1 MALLGDKELKYSL
14 ERSICERLVTKVC
27 GNNEVAYKWG
37 CMPNTD
43 GYKEAERIFN
53 EKYSLTQFSQLEK
66 EILITW
72 YNELLYREKKQKKF
86 PEDRISEDY
95 YYNTENDFQLISDWV
110 LATTVED
117 KLNGLPNVIKEN
129 AKENSEFIKEID
141 SAFNIIVNAGRNKND
156 KSLIDRD
163 KILKAIKNIE
173 KLYTIS
179 RKVLKEKEIDLYQS
193 IKSSLMSNEKY
204 IKENSREMV
213 KRKMYFLKGLME
225 ILKYDDNAS
234 DVYFKPNTK
243 KVLANKFED
252 NEYNDEI
259 EKFIEKCLDEKEHLL
274 EDTIDKRKRNKTSE
288 TIYEKAYKKKM
299 NSITTKKFEENFIAF
314 LDMYTIKVENNNN
327 IVNVTSILDYYNAEK
342 RYNLKLYK
350 TMVTVLINY
359 INISKKEREEFL
371 RRVSQ
376 LARLDNYL
384 FRHLNVKEVCEK
396 IADEIINDERSYYD
410 SILEEI
416 QDIMGIKHYIVN
428 QLLEIENFKYEELK
442 NKNIEETITEIL
454 NIDKEYF
461 KELTDID
468 FEGIA
473 DNNKIKNKIYDDIK
487 KLLNMSKDIGME
499 NNEYINL

>member
-1 MALLGDKELKYSL
+1 M
-14 ERSICERLVTKVC
+14 
-27 GNNEVAYKWG
+27 
-37 CMPNTD
+37 
-43 GYKEAERIFN
+43 
-53 EKYSLTQFSQLEK
+53 
-66 EILITW
+66 
-72 YNELLYREKKQKKF
+72 
-86 PEDRISEDY
+86 
-95 YYNTENDFQLISDWV
+95 
-110 LATTVED
+110 
-117 KLNGLPNVIKEN
+117 
-129 AKENSEFIKEID
+129 
-141 SAFNIIVNAGRNKND
+141 
-156 KSLIDRD
+156 
-163 KILKAIKNIE
+163 
-173 KLYTIS
+173 
-179 RKVLKEKEIDLYQS
+179 
-193 IKSSLMSNEKY
+193 
-204 IKENSREMV
+204 
-213 KRKMYFLKGLME
+213 
-225 ILKYDDNAS
+225 
-234 DVYFKPNTK
+234 
-243 KVLANKFED
+243 LANKFED

-299 NSITTKKFEENFIAF
+299 NSITTKKFEDKFIAF

-442 NKNIEETITEIL
+442 NKNIEEAVTEIL

-473 DNNKIKNKIYDDIK
+473 DNNKIKNKIYYDIK

>member
-1 MALLGDKELKYSL
+1 MALSGDKELKYSL
-14 ERSICERLVTKVC
+14 ERSICERLVIKVC

-37 CMPNTD
+37 CVPNTD

-95 YYNTENDFQLISDWV
+95 YYNTVNDFQLISDWV

-129 AKENSEFIKEID
+129 AKENSEFIEKID
-141 SAFNIIVNAGRNKND
+141 SVFYMVMNAAKNRNYEFSVD
-156 KSLIDRD
+156 MHSISE
-163 KILKAIKNIE
+163 AIK
-173 KLYTIS
+173 
-179 RKVLKEKEIDLYQS
+179 S
-193 IKSSLMSNEKY
+193 IKKLGIIRAEILGERAKDLCENVKKNLINNEKY
-204 IKENSREMV
+204 AKENNRELL
-213 KRKMYFLKGLME
+213 KKKMYFLKELVE
-225 ILKYDDNAS
+225 IFEDNDKAI
-234 DVYFKPNTK
+234 DGYLKPNTK
-243 KVLANKFED
+243 KVLANKFEE

-299 NSITTKKFEENFIAF
+299 NSITTKKFEDKFIAF

-442 NKNIEETITEIL
+442 NKNIEEAVTEIL

>member
-1 MALLGDKELKYSL
+1 M
-14 ERSICERLVTKVC
+14 
-27 GNNEVAYKWG
+27 
-37 CMPNTD
+37 
-43 GYKEAERIFN
+43 
-53 EKYSLTQFSQLEK
+53 
-66 EILITW
+66 
-72 YNELLYREKKQKKF
+72 
-86 PEDRISEDY
+86 
-95 YYNTENDFQLISDWV
+95 
-110 LATTVED
+110 
-117 KLNGLPNVIKEN
+117 N
-129 AKENSEFIKEID
+129 A
-141 SAFNIIVNAGRNKND
+141 AKND

-163 KILKAIKNIE
+163 KILKAIKDIE

-204 IKENSREMV
+204 IKENSREMI
-213 KRKMYFLKGLME
+213 KRKMHFLKVLME
-225 ILKYDDNAS
+225 TLKYDEDALN
-234 DVYFKPNTK
+234 VYLKPNTK

-299 NSITTKKFEENFIAF
+299 NSITTKKFEDRFIAF

-428 QLLEIENFKYEELK
+428 QLLEIESFKYEELK
-442 NKNIEETITEIL
+442 NKNIEEAVTEIL

-473 DNNKIKNKIYDDIK
+473 DNNKIKNKIYYDIK

>member
-1 MALLGDKELKYSL
+1 MALSGDKELKYSL

-72 YNELLYREKKQKKF
+72 YNELLYREKKQKRF

-95 YYNTENDFQLISDWV
+95 YYNTENDFQVISDWV

-156 KSLIDRD
+156 KSSIDRD

-225 ILKYDDNAS
+225 ILKYDDNAT

-299 NSITTKKFEENFIAF
+299 NSITTKKFEDKFIAF